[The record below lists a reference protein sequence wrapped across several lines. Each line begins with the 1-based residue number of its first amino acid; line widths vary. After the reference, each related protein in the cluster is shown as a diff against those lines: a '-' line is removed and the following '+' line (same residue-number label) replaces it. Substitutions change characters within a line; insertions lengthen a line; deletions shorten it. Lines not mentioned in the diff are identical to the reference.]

1 MQGQDHAGNNDFFKG
16 VDLAFIMEKTYLGTM
31 KQDAFPPRAEA
42 RPETLVTHGISR
54 QDDYGWLRADNWQE
68 VMRDPSVLDAD
79 IRAYLEAE
87 NAFQESQMA
96 ATKELQETLFG
107 EMRGRI
113 KEDDSSVPS
122 PDGPYAYALKY
133 ETGGQQPIFFRTP
146 RDGGKETV
154 LLHGDKEAEGKAYF
168 KIGAAS
174 QSLDHKL
181 LAWAYDDKG
190 SEYYSMQLRD
200 IESGKDLDYRIEDT
214 GGGGVF
220 CADSKFVF
228 YIRLDDNHRPSKLFR
243 HEIGTDPANDVLVYE
258 EKDSGFFMGVG
269 KTQSGDTILIDIHD
283 HETSEVWMIP
293 ANRPETPPVLI
304 APRDTGVE
312 YSVDDHGDTLYILT
326 NLGDAEDFKIVTAPK
341 ATPGRE
347 FWTDLVPHKPGCL
360 VLSHCVYKTFM
371 TRLEREDGLPRIVIR
386 RLTDNIEHSIAFDE
400 EAYSLGAGGGYEFDT
415 TTIRFTYSSMT
426 TPSQTF
432 DYNVETRERVLRKE
446 QEVPSGHTAS
456 DYVTRRL
463 MAPAEDGETVP
474 VSILYRKDTKLDGS
488 APLLLYGYGSY
499 GISIPASF
507 NTNCLSLVDRGFV
520 YAIAHMRG
528 GKEKGF
534 RWYKEGRREKKKNT
548 FTDFIAAA
556 DHLVSEKF
564 SGYDRIIAHGGSA
577 GGMLMGAVANLAPEK
592 FGGIIAEVP
601 FVDVLATML
610 DDTLPLTPP
619 EWPEWGNP
627 ITDKSAYEYIASY
640 SPYDNVSAKDYPAIL
655 AVAGLTD
662 PRVTYWEPAKWVAK
676 LRAVKT
682 DDSLL
687 MLKTNMEAG
696 HGGAS
701 GRFDRLKEVALV
713 QAFALMVA
721 GKA

>member
-1 MQGQDHAGNNDFFKG
+1 
-16 VDLAFIMEKTYLGTM
+16 M
-31 KQDAFPPRAEA
+31 KQDAFPPRAQA
-42 RPETLVTHGISR
+42 RPQTHQTHDISR

-68 VMRDPSVLDAD
+68 VMRDPSVLDPD

-87 NAFQESQMA
+87 NAYQDAIMEP
-96 ATKELQETLFG
+96 TRELQEKLFA

-113 KEDDSSVPS
+113 KEDDSSVPA
-122 PDGPYAYALKY
+122 PDGKFAYGMKF

-146 RDGGKETV
+146 RDGGEETI
-154 LLHGDKEAEGKAYF
+154 LLHGDKEADGKAYF
-168 KIGAAS
+168 RIGGAS
-174 QSLDHKL
+174 QSPDHKL

-190 SEYYSMQLRD
+190 SEYYSLQIRD
-200 IESGKDLDYRIEDT
+200 VASGKDLDYSIADT

-220 CADSKFVF
+220 STDGRFVF
-228 YIRLDDNHRPSKLFR
+228 YVRLDDNHRPSKLFR
-243 HEIGTDPANDVLVYE
+243 HEIGTDPAGDVLVHE
-258 EKDSGFFMGVG
+258 EEDAGFFMGVG

-293 ANRPETPPVLI
+293 ADQPELPPVLI

-312 YSVDDHGDTLYILT
+312 YSVEDHGDTLYILT

-347 FWTDLVPHKPGCL
+347 FWSDLVQHKPGCL
-360 VLSHCVYKTFM
+360 ILSHCVYKTFM

-386 RLTDNIEHSIAFDE
+386 RLADNIEHSVEFDE
-400 EAYSLGAGGGYEFDT
+400 EAYSLGLGGGYEFDT
-415 TTIRFTYSSMT
+415 TVIRFSYSSMT

-432 DYNVETRERVLRKE
+432 DYDVQTRERLLRKE
-446 QEVPSGHTAS
+446 QEVPSGHDAS

-463 MAPAEDGETVP
+463 MAPAADGETVP
-474 VSILYRKDTKLDGS
+474 VSILYHKDTKLDGS

-499 GISIPASF
+499 GITIPASF
-507 NTNCLSLVDRGFV
+507 NTNSLSLVDRGFV
-520 YAIAHMRG
+520 YAIAHIRG
-528 GKEKGF
+528 GKDKGF
-534 RWYKEGRREKKKNT
+534 RWYKDGRRETKKNT

-556 DHLVSEKF
+556 DHLVAENF
-564 SGYDRIIAHGGSA
+564 TAHDRIVAQGGSA
-577 GGMLMGAVANLAPEK
+577 GGMLMGAVSNMAPEK

-601 FVDVLATML
+601 FVDVLETML

-627 ITDKSAYEYIASY
+627 ITDKTAYEYIASY
-640 SPYDNVSAKDYPAIL
+640 SPYDNVGAKDYPAIL

-676 LRAVKT
+676 LRAVKSG
-682 DDSLL
+682 DSLL

-713 QAFALMVA
+713 QAFALMVT

>member
-1 MQGQDHAGNNDFFKG
+1 
-16 VDLAFIMEKTYLGTM
+16 M
-31 KQDAFPPRAEA
+31 KQDAFPPRAQA
-42 RPETLVTHGISR
+42 RPQTHQTHGISR

-68 VMRDPSVLDAD
+68 VMRDPSVLDPD

-87 NAFQESQMA
+87 NAYQDAIMEP
-96 ATKELQETLFG
+96 TRELQEKLFA

-113 KEDDSSVPS
+113 KEDDSSVPA
-122 PDGPYAYALKY
+122 PDGKFAYGMKF

-146 RDGGKETV
+146 RDGGEETI
-154 LLHGDKEAEGKAYF
+154 LLHGDKEADGKAYF
-168 KIGAAS
+168 RIGGAS
-174 QSLDHKL
+174 QSPDHKL

-190 SEYYSMQLRD
+190 SEYYSLQIRD
-200 IESGKDLDYRIEDT
+200 VASGKDLDYSIADT

-220 CADSKFVF
+220 STDGRFVF
-228 YIRLDDNHRPSKLFR
+228 YVRLDDNHRPSKLFR
-243 HEIGTDPANDVLVYE
+243 HEIGTDPAGDVLVHE
-258 EKDSGFFMGVG
+258 EEDAGFFMGVG

-293 ANRPETPPVLI
+293 ADQPELPPVLI

-312 YSVDDHGDTLYILT
+312 YSVEDHGDTLYILT

-347 FWTDLVPHKPGCL
+347 FWSDLVQHKPGCL
-360 VLSHCVYKTFM
+360 ILSHCVYKTFM

-386 RLTDNIEHSIAFDE
+386 RLADNIEHSVEFDE
-400 EAYSLGAGGGYEFDT
+400 EAYSLGLGGGYEFDT
-415 TTIRFTYSSMT
+415 TVIRFSYSSMT

-432 DYNVETRERVLRKE
+432 DYDVQTRERLLRKE
-446 QEVPSGHTAS
+446 QEVPSGHDAS

-463 MAPAEDGETVP
+463 MAPAADGETVP
-474 VSILYRKDTKLDGS
+474 VSILYHKDTKLDGS

-499 GISIPASF
+499 GITIPASF
-507 NTNCLSLVDRGFV
+507 NTNSLSLVDRGFV
-520 YAIAHMRG
+520 YAIAHIRG
-528 GKEKGF
+528 GKDKGF
-534 RWYKEGRREKKKNT
+534 RWYKDGRRETKKNT

-556 DHLVSEKF
+556 DHLVAEKF
-564 SGYDRIIAHGGSA
+564 TVHDRIVAQGGSA
-577 GGMLMGAVANLAPEK
+577 GGMLMGAVSNMAPDK

-601 FVDVLATML
+601 FVDVLETML

-627 ITDKSAYEYIASY
+627 ITDKTAYEYIASY
-640 SPYDNVSAKDYPAIL
+640 SPYDNVGAKDYPAIL

-676 LRAVKT
+676 LRSVKSG
-682 DDSLL
+682 DSLL

-713 QAFALMVA
+713 QAFALMVT

>member
-1 MQGQDHAGNNDFFKG
+1 MIFNS
-16 VDLAFIMEKTYLGTM
+16 VDLAFITEKTYLGTM

-54 QDDYGWLRADNWQE
+54 QDDYGWLRADDWQE

-96 ATKELQETLFG
+96 TTKELQETLFG

-122 PDGPYAYALKY
+122 PDGPYAYGLKY
-133 ETGGQQPIFFRTP
+133 ETGGQQPIFFRTL
-146 RDGGKETV
+146 RDGGKETI

-174 QSLDHKL
+174 QSPDHKL

-243 HEIGTDPANDVLVYE
+243 HEIGSDPAKDVLVYE

-269 KTQSGDTILIDIHD
+269 KTQSGDTIVIDIHD

-293 ANRPETPPVLI
+293 ANSPETPPVLI

-371 TRLEREDGLPRIVIR
+371 TRLEREDGLPRIVVR

-463 MAPAEDGETVP
+463 MAPAADGETVP
-474 VSILYRKDTKLDGS
+474 VSILYRKDTILDGS

-534 RWYKEGRREKKKNT
+534 RWYKDGRREKKKNT

-556 DHLVSEKF
+556 DHLVAEKF
-564 SGYDRIIAHGGSA
+564 SSHDRIIAHGGSA

-627 ITDKSAYEYIASY
+627 ITDKAAYEYIASY
-640 SPYDNVSAKDYPAIL
+640 SPYDNVAAKDYPAIL

-682 DDSLL
+682 DNRLL

>member
-1 MQGQDHAGNNDFFKG
+1 
-16 VDLAFIMEKTYLGTM
+16 M
-31 KQDAFPPRAEA
+31 KQDAFPPRAQA
-42 RPETLVTHGISR
+42 RPQTHQTHGISR

-68 VMRDPSVLDAD
+68 VMRDPSVLDPD

-87 NAFQESQMA
+87 NAYQDAIMEP
-96 ATKELQETLFG
+96 TRELQEKLFA

-113 KEDDSSVPS
+113 KEDDSSVPA
-122 PDGPYAYALKY
+122 PDGKFAYGMKF

-146 RDGGKETV
+146 RDGGEETI
-154 LLHGDKEAEGKAYF
+154 LLHGDKEADGKAYF
-168 KIGAAS
+168 RIGGAS
-174 QSLDHKL
+174 QSPDHKL

-190 SEYYSMQLRD
+190 SEYYSLQIRD
-200 IESGKDLDYRIEDT
+200 VASGKDLDYSIADT

-220 CADSKFVF
+220 STDGRFVF
-228 YIRLDDNHRPSKLFR
+228 YVRLDDNHRPSKLFR
-243 HEIGTDPANDVLVYE
+243 HEIGTDPAGDVLVHE
-258 EKDSGFFMGVG
+258 EEDAGFFMGVG

-293 ANRPETPPVLI
+293 ADQPELPPVLI

-312 YSVDDHGDTLYILT
+312 YSVEDHGDTLYILT

-347 FWTDLVPHKPGCL
+347 FWSDLVQHKPGCL
-360 VLSHCVYKTFM
+360 ILSHCVYKTFM

-386 RLTDNIEHSIAFDE
+386 RLADNIEHSVEFDE
-400 EAYSLGAGGGYEFDT
+400 EAYSLGLGGGYEFDT
-415 TTIRFTYSSMT
+415 TVIRFSYSSMT

-432 DYNVETRERVLRKE
+432 DYDVQTRERLLRKE
-446 QEVPSGHTAS
+446 QEVPSGHDAS

-463 MAPAEDGETVP
+463 MAPAADGETVP
-474 VSILYRKDTKLDGS
+474 VSILYHKDTKLDGS

-499 GISIPASF
+499 GITIPASF
-507 NTNCLSLVDRGFV
+507 NTNSLSLVDRGFV
-520 YAIAHMRG
+520 YAIAHIRG
-528 GKEKGF
+528 GKDKGF
-534 RWYKEGRREKKKNT
+534 RWYKDGRRETKKNT

-556 DHLVSEKF
+556 DHLVAENF
-564 SGYDRIIAHGGSA
+564 TAHDRIVAQGGSA
-577 GGMLMGAVANLAPEK
+577 GGMLMGAVSNMAPDK
-592 FGGIIAEVP
+592 FCGIIAEVP
-601 FVDVLATML
+601 FVDVLETML

-627 ITDKSAYEYIASY
+627 ITDKTAYEYIASY
-640 SPYDNVSAKDYPAIL
+640 SPYDNVGAKDYPAIL

-676 LRAVKT
+676 LRAVKSG
-682 DDSLL
+682 DSLL

-713 QAFALMVA
+713 QAFALMVT

>member
-1 MQGQDHAGNNDFFKG
+1 
-16 VDLAFIMEKTYLGTM
+16 M

-42 RPETLVTHGISR
+42 RPQTHQTHGISR

-68 VMRDPSVLDAD
+68 VMRDPSVLDSD

-87 NAFQESQMA
+87 NAYQDAIMEP
-96 ATKELQETLFG
+96 TRELQEKLFA

-113 KEDDSSVPS
+113 KEDDSSVPA
-122 PDGPYAYALKY
+122 PDGQFAYGMKF
-133 ETGGQQPIFFRTP
+133 ETGGQQPIFLRTP
-146 RDGGKETV
+146 RDGGEETI
-154 LLHGDKEAEGKAYF
+154 LLHGDKEADGKAYF
-168 KIGAAS
+168 RIGGAS
-174 QSLDHKL
+174 QSPDHKL

-190 SEYYSMQLRD
+190 SEYYSLQIRD
-200 IESGKDLDYRIEDT
+200 VASGKDLDYSIADT

-220 CADSKFVF
+220 STDGKFVF
-228 YIRLDDNHRPSKLFR
+228 YVRLDDNHRPSKLFR
-243 HEIGTDPANDVLVYE
+243 HEIGTDPAGDVLVHE
-258 EKDSGFFMGVG
+258 EEDAGFFMGVG

-293 ANRPETPPVLI
+293 ADQPELPPVLI
-304 APRDTGVE
+304 APRDTGIE
-312 YSVDDHGDTLYILT
+312 YSVEDHGDTLYILT
-326 NLGDAEDFKIVTAPK
+326 NLGDAEDFKVVTAPK

-347 FWTDLVPHKPGCL
+347 FWSDLVQHKPGCL
-360 VLSHCVYKTFM
+360 ILSHCVYKTFM

-386 RLTDNIEHSIAFDE
+386 RLTDNIEHSVEFDE
-400 EAYSLGAGGGYEFDT
+400 EAYSLGLGGGYEFDT
-415 TTIRFTYSSMT
+415 TVIRFSYSSMT

-432 DYNVETRERVLRKE
+432 DYDVQTRERLLRKE
-446 QEVPSGHTAS
+446 QEVPSGHDAS

-463 MAPAEDGETVP
+463 MAPAADGETVP
-474 VSILYRKDTKLDGS
+474 VSILYHKDTALDGS

-499 GISIPASF
+499 GITIPASF
-507 NTNCLSLVDRGFV
+507 NTNSLSLVDRGFV
-520 YAIAHMRG
+520 YAIAHIRG
-528 GKEKGF
+528 GKDKGF
-534 RWYKEGRREKKKNT
+534 RWYKDGRRETKKNT

-556 DHLVSEKF
+556 DHLVAEKF
-564 SGYDRIIAHGGSA
+564 TAHDRIVAQGGSA
-577 GGMLMGAVANLAPEK
+577 GGMLMGAVSNMAPEK

-601 FVDVLATML
+601 FVDVLETML

-627 ITDKSAYEYIASY
+627 ITDKTAYEYIASY
-640 SPYDNVSAKDYPAIL
+640 SPYDKVGAKDYPAIL

-676 LRAVKT
+676 LRAVKSG
-682 DDSLL
+682 DSLL

-713 QAFALMVA
+713 QAFALMVT

>member
-1 MQGQDHAGNNDFFKG
+1 
-16 VDLAFIMEKTYLGTM
+16 M
-31 KQDAFPPRAEA
+31 KQDAFPPRAQA
-42 RPETLVTHGISR
+42 RPQTHQTHGISR

-68 VMRDPSVLDAD
+68 VMRDPSVLDPD

-87 NAFQESQMA
+87 NAYQDAIMEP
-96 ATKELQETLFG
+96 TRELQERLFA

-113 KEDDSSVPS
+113 KEDDSSVPA
-122 PDGPYAYALKY
+122 PDGKFAYGMKF

-146 RDGGKETV
+146 RDGGEETI
-154 LLHGDKEAEGKAYF
+154 LLHGDKEADGKAYF
-168 KIGAAS
+168 RIGGAS
-174 QSLDHKL
+174 QSPDHKL

-190 SEYYSMQLRD
+190 SEYYSLQIRD
-200 IESGKDLDYRIEDT
+200 VASGKDLDYSIADT

-220 CADSKFVF
+220 STDGRFVF
-228 YIRLDDNHRPSKLFR
+228 YVRLDDNHRPSKLFR
-243 HEIGTDPANDVLVYE
+243 HEIGTDPAGDVLVHE
-258 EKDSGFFMGVG
+258 EEDAGFFMGVG

-293 ANRPETPPVLI
+293 ADQPELPPVLI

-312 YSVDDHGDTLYILT
+312 YSVEDHGDTLYILT

-347 FWTDLVPHKPGCL
+347 FWSDLVQHKPGCL
-360 VLSHCVYKTFM
+360 ILSHCVYKTFM

-386 RLTDNIEHSIAFDE
+386 RLADNIEHSVEFDE
-400 EAYSLGAGGGYEFDT
+400 EAYSLGLGGGYEFDT
-415 TTIRFTYSSMT
+415 TVIRFSYSSMT

-432 DYNVETRERVLRKE
+432 DYDVQTRERLLRKE
-446 QEVPSGHTAS
+446 QEVPSGHDAS

-463 MAPAEDGETVP
+463 MAPAADGETVP
-474 VSILYRKDTKLDGS
+474 VSILYHKDTKLDGS

-499 GISIPASF
+499 GITIPASF
-507 NTNCLSLVDRGFV
+507 NTNSLSLVDRGFV
-520 YAIAHMRG
+520 YAIAHIRG
-528 GKEKGF
+528 GKDKGF
-534 RWYKEGRREKKKNT
+534 RWYKDGRRETKKNT

-556 DHLVSEKF
+556 DHLVAENF
-564 SGYDRIIAHGGSA
+564 TAHDRIVAQGGSA
-577 GGMLMGAVANLAPEK
+577 GGMLMGAVSNMAPDK

-601 FVDVLATML
+601 FVDVLETML

-627 ITDKSAYEYIASY
+627 ITDKTAYEYIASY
-640 SPYDNVSAKDYPAIL
+640 SPYDNVGTKDYPAIL

-676 LRAVKT
+676 LRAVKSG
-682 DDSLL
+682 DSLL

-713 QAFALMVA
+713 QAFALMVT

>member
-1 MQGQDHAGNNDFFKG
+1 
-16 VDLAFIMEKTYLGTM
+16 M
-31 KQDAFPPRAEA
+31 KQDAFSPRAQA
-42 RPETLVTHGISR
+42 RPQTHQTHGISR

-68 VMRDPSVLDAD
+68 VMRDPSVLDPD

-87 NAFQESQMA
+87 NAYQDAIMEP
-96 ATKELQETLFG
+96 TRELQEKLFA

-113 KEDDSSVPS
+113 KEDDSSVPA
-122 PDGPYAYALKY
+122 PDGKFAYGMKF

-146 RDGGKETV
+146 RDGGEETI
-154 LLHGDKEAEGKAYF
+154 LLHGDKEADGKAYF
-168 KIGAAS
+168 RIGGAS
-174 QSLDHKL
+174 QSPDHKL

-190 SEYYSMQLRD
+190 SEYYSLQIRD
-200 IESGKDLDYRIEDT
+200 VASGKDLDYSIADT

-220 CADSKFVF
+220 STDGRFVF
-228 YIRLDDNHRPSKLFR
+228 YVRLDDNHRPSKLFR
-243 HEIGTDPANDVLVYE
+243 HEIGTDPAGDVLVHE
-258 EKDSGFFMGVG
+258 EEDAGFFMGVG

-293 ANRPETPPVLI
+293 ADQPELPPVLI

-312 YSVDDHGDTLYILT
+312 YSVEDHGDTLYILT

-347 FWTDLVPHKPGCL
+347 FWSDLVQHKPGCL
-360 VLSHCVYKTFM
+360 ILSHCVYKTFM

-386 RLTDNIEHSIAFDE
+386 RLADNIEHSVEFDE
-400 EAYSLGAGGGYEFDT
+400 EAYSLGLGGGYEFDT
-415 TTIRFTYSSMT
+415 TVIRFSYSSMT

-432 DYNVETRERVLRKE
+432 DYDVQTRERLLRKE
-446 QEVPSGHTAS
+446 QEVPSGHDAS

-463 MAPAEDGETVP
+463 MAPAADGETVP
-474 VSILYRKDTKLDGS
+474 VSILYHKDTKLDGS

-499 GISIPASF
+499 GITIPASF
-507 NTNCLSLVDRGFV
+507 NTNSLSLVDRGFV
-520 YAIAHMRG
+520 YAIAHIRG
-528 GKEKGF
+528 GKDKGF
-534 RWYKEGRREKKKNT
+534 RWYKDGRRETKKNT

-556 DHLVSEKF
+556 DHLVAEKF
-564 SGYDRIIAHGGSA
+564 TVHDRIVAQGGSA
-577 GGMLMGAVANLAPEK
+577 GGMLMGAVSNMAPDK

-601 FVDVLATML
+601 FVDVLETML

-627 ITDKSAYEYIASY
+627 ITDKTAYEYIASY
-640 SPYDNVSAKDYPAIL
+640 SPYDNVGAKNYPAIL

-676 LRAVKT
+676 LRAVKSG
-682 DDSLL
+682 DSLL

-713 QAFALMVA
+713 QAFALMVT

>member
-1 MQGQDHAGNNDFFKG
+1 
-16 VDLAFIMEKTYLGTM
+16 M

-122 PDGPYAYALKY
+122 PDGPYAYGLKY
-133 ETGGQQPIFFRTP
+133 ETGGQQPIFFRTL
-146 RDGGKETV
+146 RDGGKETI

-174 QSLDHKL
+174 QSPDHKL

-243 HEIGTDPANDVLVYE
+243 HEIGTDPAKDILVYE

-269 KTQSGDTILIDIHD
+269 KTQSGDTIVIDIHD

-326 NLGDAEDFKIVTAPK
+326 NLGNAEDFKIVTAPK

-371 TRLEREDGLPRIVIR
+371 TRLEREDGLPRIVVR

-463 MAPAEDGETVP
+463 MAPAADGETVP
-474 VSILYRKDTKLDGS
+474 VSILYRKDTILDGS

-534 RWYKEGRREKKKNT
+534 RWYKDGRREKKKNT

-556 DHLVSEKF
+556 DHLVAEKF
-564 SGYDRIIAHGGSA
+564 SSHDRIIAHGGSA

-627 ITDKSAYEYIASY
+627 ITDKAAYEYIASY
-640 SPYDNVSAKDYPAIL
+640 SPYDNVAAKDYPAIL

-662 PRVTYWEPAKWVAK
+662 PRVTYWEPAKWVSK

-682 DDSLL
+682 DNRLL

>member
-1 MQGQDHAGNNDFFKG
+1 
-16 VDLAFIMEKTYLGTM
+16 M
-31 KQDAFPPRAEA
+31 KQDAFPPRAQA
-42 RPETLVTHGISR
+42 RPQTHQTHDISR

-68 VMRDPSVLDAD
+68 VMRDPSVLDPD

-87 NAFQESQMA
+87 NAYQDAIMEP
-96 ATKELQETLFG
+96 TRELQEKLFA

-113 KEDDSSVPS
+113 KEDDSSVPA
-122 PDGPYAYALKY
+122 PDGKFAYGMKF

-146 RDGGKETV
+146 RDGGEETI
-154 LLHGDKEAEGKAYF
+154 LLHGDKEADGKAYF
-168 KIGAAS
+168 RIGGAS
-174 QSLDHKL
+174 QSPDHKL

-190 SEYYSMQLRD
+190 SEYYSLQIRD
-200 IESGKDLDYRIEDT
+200 VASGKDLDYSIADT

-220 CADSKFVF
+220 STDGRFVF
-228 YIRLDDNHRPSKLFR
+228 YVRLDDNHRPSKLFR
-243 HEIGTDPANDVLVYE
+243 HEIGTDPAGDVLVHE
-258 EKDSGFFMGVG
+258 EEDAGFFMGVG

-293 ANRPETPPVLI
+293 ADQPELPPVLI

-312 YSVDDHGDTLYILT
+312 YSVEDHGDTLYILT

-347 FWTDLVPHKPGCL
+347 FWSDLVQHKPGCL
-360 VLSHCVYKTFM
+360 ILSHCVYKTFM

-386 RLTDNIEHSIAFDE
+386 RLADNIEHSVEFDE
-400 EAYSLGAGGGYEFDT
+400 EAYSLGLGGGYEFDT
-415 TTIRFTYSSMT
+415 TVIRFSYSSMT

-432 DYNVETRERVLRKE
+432 DYDVQTRERLLRKE
-446 QEVPSGHTAS
+446 QEVPSGHDAS

-463 MAPAEDGETVP
+463 MAPAADGETVP
-474 VSILYRKDTKLDGS
+474 VSILYHKDTKLDGS

-499 GISIPASF
+499 GITIPASF
-507 NTNCLSLVDRGFV
+507 NTNSLSLVDRGFV
-520 YAIAHMRG
+520 YAIAHIRG
-528 GKEKGF
+528 GKDKGF
-534 RWYKEGRREKKKNT
+534 RWYKDGRRETKKNT

-556 DHLVSEKF
+556 DHLVAENF
-564 SGYDRIIAHGGSA
+564 TAHDRIVAQGGSA
-577 GGMLMGAVANLAPEK
+577 GGMLMGAVSNMAPDK

-601 FVDVLATML
+601 FVDVLETML

-627 ITDKSAYEYIASY
+627 ITDKTAYEYIASY
-640 SPYDNVSAKDYPAIL
+640 SPYDNVGAKDYPAIL

-676 LRAVKT
+676 LRAVKSG
-682 DDSLL
+682 DSLL

-713 QAFALMVA
+713 QAFALMVT

>member
-1 MQGQDHAGNNDFFKG
+1 
-16 VDLAFIMEKTYLGTM
+16 M
-31 KQDAFPPRAEA
+31 KQDAFPPRADA
-42 RPETLVTHGISR
+42 RTATHETHGLTR
-54 QDDYGWLRADNWQE
+54 QDAYGWLRADNWQE
-68 VMRDPSVLDAD
+68 VMRDPSVLNDD

-87 NAFQESQMA
+87 NAYQDAQMEP
-96 ATKELQETLFG
+96 TRELQETLFS

-113 KEDDSSVPS
+113 KEDDSSIPS
-122 PDGPYAYALKY
+122 PDGPFSYGVKF

-154 LLHGDKEAEGKAYF
+154 LLHGDTEADGKSYF
-168 KIGAAS
+168 KLGGAGHAP
-174 QSLDHKL
+174 DHKL

-190 SEYYSMQLRD
+190 SEYYSLRFRD
-200 IESGKDLDYRIEDT
+200 METGKDLGYSIEDT

-220 CADSKFVF
+220 SADCRFVF
-228 YIRLDDNHRPSKLFR
+228 YVRLDANHRPSKLFR
-243 HEIGTDPANDVLVYE
+243 HEIGTDPDKDVLIYE
-258 EKDSGFFMGVG
+258 EEDPGFFMGVG

-293 ANRPETPPVLI
+293 ADRPEDPPALI
-304 APRDTGVE
+304 SPRDTGIE
-312 YSVDDHGDTLYILT
+312 YSVDDSGDTLYILT
-326 NLGDAEDFKIVTAPK
+326 NLGDAEDFRIVTAPK

-347 FWTDLVPHKPGCL
+347 FWTDLVPHRPGCL
-360 VLSHCVYKTFM
+360 ILGHCVYKTFM
-371 TRLEREDGLPRIVIR
+371 TRLERENGLPRIVIR
-386 RLTDNIEHSIAFDE
+386 RLADNIEHSIDFDE
-400 EAYSLGAGGGYEFDT
+400 EAYSLGLGDGYEFATD
-415 TTIRFTYSSMT
+415 TIRFTYSSMT

-446 QEVPSGHTAS
+446 QEVPSGHDAS

-463 MAPAEDGETVP
+463 LAPAADGETVP
-474 VSILYRKDTKLDGS
+474 VSLLYHKDTKLDGS

-499 GISIPASF
+499 GITIPASF
-507 NTNCLSLVDRGFV
+507 NTNSLSLVDRGFV
-520 YAIAHMRG
+520 YAIAHIRG
-528 GKEKGF
+528 GKDKGF
-534 RWYKEGRREKKKNT
+534 RWYKDGRRENKKNT

-556 DHLVSEKF
+556 DHLVAGKF
-564 SGYDRIIAHGGSA
+564 TSYENIVAHGGSA

-627 ITDKSAYEYIASY
+627 ITDKEAYEYIASY
-640 SPYDNVSAKDYPAIL
+640 SPYDNVEAKDYPAIL

-676 LRAVKT
+676 LRAT
-682 DDSLL
+682 RTGDSLL
-687 MLKTNMEAG
+687 MLKTNMDAG

-701 GRFDRLKEVALV
+701 GRFDRLKEVALN
-713 QAFALMVA
+713 QAFALMVT